1 MKRVMFGM
9 SIVMVVMVILIL
21 SGCGAVG
28 KMIGSSPPQPS
39 IQANGK
45 TIAVYQSS
53 YCWGSTCADYAAP
66 EMMLKDK
73 EADQV
78 TAQAAITFIFKGKQP
93 TEISL
98 STFRD
103 GIPSEVKI
111 TDHAFEAPKE
121 EGIYYYGLSATWLKD
136 KEQRISEGSS
146 SYVFALEVKGSK

>member
-1 MKRVMFGM
+1 MKRGMFGM
-9 SIVMVVMVILIL
+9 SIVMVILIL
-21 SGCGAVG
+21 SGCGAVD
-28 KMIGSSPPQPS
+28 KIIGSSPPQPS

-53 YCWGSTCADYAAP
+53 YCWGNTCADYADP
-66 EMMLKDK
+66 EMLLKDK

-78 TAQAAITFIFKGKQP
+78 TAQAAITFKFKGKQP
-93 TEISL
+93 TETSL

-111 TDHAFEAPKE
+111 TDQAFEAPKE
-121 EGIYYYGLSATWLKD
+121 EGTYYYGLSATWLKD

-146 SYVFALEVKGSK
+146 SYVFALKVKGTK